1 MDKKAK
7 KRIQVLREKLQKL
20 EKMLAGARAQPDDAG
35 EIKDFEQQIAKI
47 KAELAT
53 LTAS

>member
-1 MDKKAK
+1 MDKKTK
-7 KRIQVLREKLQKL
+7 KRIQVLRERMQKL
-20 EKMLAGARAQPDDAG
+20 EKLLAGARAQPDDQK
-35 EIKDFEQQIAKI
+35 EIQDYEQQIAKI

>member
-7 KRIQVLREKLQKL
+7 KRIQVLRERLQKL
-20 EKMLAGARAQPDDAG
+20 EKMLAGARQQPDDLS
-35 EIKDFEQQIAKI
+35 EIKDLELQIAKI
-47 KAELAT
+47 KEELAT